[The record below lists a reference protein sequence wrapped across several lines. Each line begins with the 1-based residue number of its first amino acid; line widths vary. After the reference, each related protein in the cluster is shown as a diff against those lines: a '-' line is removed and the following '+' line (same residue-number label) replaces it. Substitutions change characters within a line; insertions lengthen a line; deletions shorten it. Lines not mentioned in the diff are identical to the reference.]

1 MIVALDGPA
10 GAGKSTVAKMVAE
23 RLGFQLVET
32 GALYR
37 AVGLLAR
44 ERGVALHDASALASI
59 ADSLALRFEHRNGMN
74 AVYVGERE
82 VTEALRTEQ
91 AGADASIVSA
101 LPEVRAALLDLQRT
115 LAAACDSVLEGRD
128 IGTVVC
134 PDAALKFYITASPE
148 VRAKRRVQELH
159 AKGVEA
165 DYSDVLS
172 DIIARDDRDMNRAI
186 APLRPAEDA
195 TYIDS
200 SAQPIE
206 VVYAQV
212 EAKVLA
218 LRSAGDPEER

>member
-10 GAGKSTVAKMVAE
+10 GAGKSTVAKMVSE

-44 ERGVALHDASALASI
+44 ERGVALDDAEALATI
-59 ADSLALRFEHRNGMN
+59 ADTLALRFEHRDGRN
-74 AVYVGERE
+74 AVFVGDRE
-82 VTEALRTEQ
+82 LTEALRTEQ

-101 LPEVRAALLDLQRT
+101 VPEVRAALLELQRS
-115 LAAACDSVLEGRD
+115 LADACDSVLEGRD

-134 PDAALKFYITASPE
+134 PQAELKFYITASPE
-148 VRAKRRVQELH
+148 VRAERRVQELRG
-159 AKGVEA
+159 KGVEA
-165 DYSDVLS
+165 DFSEVLA
-172 DIIARDDRDMNRAI
+172 DIIARDDRDMNRPI

-200 SAQPIE
+200 SARPIE
-206 VVYAQV
+206 EVFAEV
-212 EAKVLA
+212 EAKILA
-218 LRSAGDPEER
+218 QRSAEGRSED